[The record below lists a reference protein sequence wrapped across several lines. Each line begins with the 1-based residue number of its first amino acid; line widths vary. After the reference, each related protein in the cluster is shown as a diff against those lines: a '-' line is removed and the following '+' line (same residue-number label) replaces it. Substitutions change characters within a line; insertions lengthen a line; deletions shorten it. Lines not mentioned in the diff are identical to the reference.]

1 MSTQLSVPIGTQPA
15 YDGHVDAEV
24 FEVLSPDTTNPTN
37 HIRTT
42 QNWGVR
48 VKWETYGSM
57 VPFLVDEFR
66 VRAYVEGFGNLPEF
80 ISPPVTVNTM
90 AGALV
95 GASRRYSA
103 DINFVAGALPAGV
116 YKLAVLVQLFD
127 DAPGTNPYPIVA
139 AVDLPLVTLFTPA

>member
-1 MSTQLSVPIGTQPA
+1 MSTQFSVPTGTQPA
-15 YDGHVDAEV
+15 YDGYVDAEV
-24 FEVLSPDTTNPTN
+24 FELLAPDTPNPTN

-48 VKWETYGSM
+48 VKWETYGTM

-66 VRAYVEGFGNLPEF
+66 LRAYVEGIGPLPEF
-80 ISPPVTVNTM
+80 ISPPVTVSTM

-95 GASRRYSA
+95 GSKRTYSL
-103 DINFVAGALPAGV
+103 V
-116 YKLAVLVQLFD
+116 VLIQLFD